1 MTLSYS
7 HGRQFVEEVRPIMER
22 RDSDAFLQHLRQF
35 WPAERL
41 RDLLACG
48 HEDAV
53 YAALAGLTF
62 VGTMPD
68 CPAVAALLHDDDGLT
83 ADLAEHALWAIWF
96 HAGGS
101 LDERLALAV
110 RLISQGELNA
120 ALDVITDVL
129 GIRPDYAEA
138 YHQLSL
144 VFFLRGDYRQAIL
157 NCRATLLLNPW
168 HFGAMSTLGH
178 CHAAGG
184 RLDQAYLAYQR
195 ALQLH
200 PRLQGVRQA
209 LRQIRQA
216 IPAPT
221 VNSFTN
227 L

>member
-7 HGRQFVEEVRPIMER
+7 HGREFVEVVRPMMQRGDI
-22 RDSDAFLQHLRQF
+22 SAFLKYLREF

-41 RDLLACG
+41 RGLLSCG
-48 HEDAV
+48 HEHAV
-53 YAALAGLTF
+53 YAALASLNF
-62 VGTMPD
+62 VGTMAD
-68 CPAVAALLHDDDGLT
+68 CPAVAALLHDDDGMT
-83 ADLAEHALWAIWF
+83 ADLAEHVLWAIWF
-96 HAGGS
+96 REGGNLNES
-101 LDERLALAV
+101 LAHAV
-110 RLISQGELNA
+110 RLISQGDLA
-120 ALDVITDVL
+120 AAVNRITEVL
-129 GIRPDYAEA
+129 SVRPDYAEA

-144 VFFLRGDYRQAIL
+144 VCFLRGDYRQAIL

-168 HFGAMSTLGH
+168 HFGAMSILGH
-178 CHAAGG
+178 CHAAAGH
-184 RLDQAYLAYQR
+184 LDQAYLAYQR

-216 IPAPT
+216 RPGPT

>member
-1 MTLSYS
+1 MTLTYS
-7 HGRQFVEEVRPIMER
+7 HGREFVEVVRPMMAR
-22 RDSDAFLQHLRQF
+22 GDTDAFLKYLHEF
-35 WPAERL
+35 WPTERL
-41 RDLLACG
+41 RELLSCG
-48 HEDAV
+48 HEHAV
-53 YAALAGLTF
+53 YAALAGLSF
-62 VGTMPD
+62 VGNMQD
-68 CPAVAALLHDDDGLT
+68 CPAVAALLHDDDGMT
-83 ADLAEHALWAIWF
+83 ADLAENVLWAIWF
-96 HAGGS
+96 RAGGI

-110 RLISQGELNA
+110 RLISQGDLGGAVNQ
-120 ALDVITDVL
+120 ITDVL

-144 VFFLRGDYRQAIL
+144 IFFLRGDYRQAIL

-178 CHAAGG
+178 CHAAVGH
-184 RLDQAYLAYQR
+184 LDQAYSAYQR

-216 IPAPT
+216 HADPT